1 MTVLQFI
8 LFLYHNQPDF
18 AAQCASPEFL
28 CALAATLFTYK
39 APSEGNSDA
48 GTPVEEIKVRYIAS
62 PATASLSSATF
73 LLLICRLITIYYY
86 LSLSIAICI
95 YLSLSVA
102 IFIYWLI

>member
-39 APSEGNSDA
+39 TPSEGNSDA
-48 GTPVEEIKVRYIAS
+48 GTPVEEIKVRDPLFPPPPTPLRPLS
-62 PATASLSSATF
+62 HSLAVGFS
-73 LLLICRLITIYYY
+73 
-86 LSLSIAICI
+86 
-95 YLSLSVA
+95 
-102 IFIYWLI
+102 

>member
-48 GTPVEEIKVRYIAS
+48 GTPVEEIKVRDRLS
-62 PATASLSSATF
+62 RRSLTF
-73 LLLICRLITIYYY
+73 LRHLLTPYLSAYLY